1 MKIDLH
7 VHTKE
12 ISLCGHVPV
21 EKVLRLYREHGYDAV
36 VITNHFN
43 RDTANHWRNHGV
55 GDFAGFYFDHID
67 AAKQLGR
74 RIGITVLGGC
84 ELRFDEN
91 VNDYLTYGLAR
102 ETVRDCDRIFALG
115 AVKFGEWA
123 RAHGVLFYQAHPFRN
138 GMTITDPAALFGI
151 EVKNGHPRHESRNDI
166 AEAWAKRHDLH
177 AIAGSDCH
185 QECDVGITGIITPA
199 AVRSEADLAD
209 VLRADAYQII

>member
-7 VHTKE
+7 VHSSE
-12 ISLCGHVPV
+12 ISLCGHVPAAYLL
-21 EKVLRLYREHGYDAV
+21 ELYRARGYDAI

-43 RDTANHWRNHGV
+43 RDTANHWRNRGV
-55 GDFAGFYFDHID
+55 ADFARFYFDHIEE
-67 AAKQLGR
+67 AKRFGRELGV
-74 RIGITVLGGC
+74 TVLAGC

-91 VNDYLTYGLAR
+91 LNDYLTYGLDCDM
-102 ETVRDCDRIFALG
+102 VRDCDRIFALG
-115 AVKFGEWA
+115 AVRFGEWA

-166 AEAWAKRHDLH
+166 AEVWAKRHDLR

-185 QECDVGITGIITPA
+185 RDCDAGITGITTPA
-199 AVRSEADLAD
+199 RVRDEADLIA
-209 VLRADAYQII
+209 VLRAGSYQLI